1 MTSQVGI
8 KGLKLSCK
16 IGVDTGED
24 LFKRVIRVDIK
35 AKLKGDYKGDLS
47 TTVSYSEIAKKI
59 KENVEGKEFKL
70 IEDIAVTVAKIVSS
84 FDNVRS
90 VSVKVIKYAVP
101 AGADYAYFVYSVG
114 KT

>member
-24 LFKRVIRVDIK
+24 LFERVIRVDVK
-35 AKLKGDYKGDLS
+35 ARLKEDYKGDIS
-47 TTVSYSEIAKKI
+47 STVSYSEIAKKI
-59 KENVEGKEFKL
+59 RENVEGKEFKL
-70 IEDIAVTVAKIVSS
+70 IEDVAITVANTVSS
-84 FDNVRS
+84 FATVSS

-101 AGADYAYFVYSVG
+101 AGADYAYFVYSVV
-114 KT
+114 KP